1 VGRIRQ
7 SDVEVQRRR
16 LAREQGTVRK
26 DWGGRLPIALC
37 YPNTYAV
44 GMCNLGFQTIY
55 SLFNAQKDFVCERVF
70 AEPVLMG
77 SQSAGRGDWTGDEQY
92 RVDNRVRGL
101 DEPLSIE
108 SQRPLT
114 DFAVVAFSLSFE
126 MDYFNIGDVLRRG
139 GIAPLAADRDET
151 DPIVIAGGPAVSGN
165 PEPVAP
171 MLDAVVVGE
180 VEPAMEGLQDAF
192 LGGGTRADM
201 LDRLARLPGVYVP
214 GRYTIGYNADGTIAD
229 VQAATPELA
238 LPVKRLNARNVNDF
252 QTMSAVLSPDIE
264 LGDMFLV
271 EMTRGCARG
280 CRFCLAGYTSL
291 PVRHRHVD
299 HIMEGVKHGLQFRQ
313 RIGLI
318 SAATS
323 DHPQLEK
330 LLEKMLAA
338 GARVSLSSLRID
350 RITPFLVEALVRSG
364 TKNITLA
371 PEAGSQRLREI
382 INKRLTHEQI
392 LHAAEL
398 AGRGGIPKA
407 KLYYIVGLPGET
419 DDDIRELAALS
430 GEVLSRMRDHNRG
443 ARVAVNMSPHVPK
456 AQTAFQWEAMAPVAV
471 SEQRI
476 RLVQK
481 ALSHLGVDVRFEPPA
496 AQRVQAILARGDR
509 RLTPVLLETQRLQDF
524 ERNLRRRG
532 LDPEYYLGE
541 MNPDGIMP
549 WSLVST
555 GVPEWYLRREFGRA
569 RAVAGPVP
577 LPIVA
582 A

>member
-392 LHAAEL
+392 VHAAEL

-569 RAVAGPVP
+569 RAVASPVP

>member
-1 VGRIRQ
+1 MGRIRQ

-101 DEPLSIE
+101 GEPLSIE

-180 VEPAMEGLQDAF
+180 VEPAMDGLQDAF

-214 GRYTIGYNADGTIAD
+214 GRYTIAYNADGTIAD
-229 VQAATPELA
+229 VQADTPELA

-323 DHPQLEK
+323 DHPQLDK

-371 PEAGSQRLREI
+371 PEAGSARLREI

-392 LHAAEL
+392 VHAAEL

-569 RAVAGPVP
+569 RAATTPVP
-577 LPIVA
+577 LPVVA